1 MGATKLQKTE
11 IVLITKK
18 SDQTITSQ
26 ITLEDDSEL
35 KSTLKPN
42 TRHFVSFYGRLISP
56 NTADMDLTFKAIP
69 GTIYAE
75 FNESIG
81 VTIRDVTNFGT
92 EETFSMTGNI
102 KGCSISAWIET
113 GPAGGTLQLQ
123 FAQTTSDAG
132 NTSILKDS
140 MLVIYELE

>member
-1 MGATKLQKTE
+1 MGATQLQKTE

-18 SDQTITSQ
+18 SDQTINNQTTLVD
-26 ITLEDDSEL
+26 ITEL
-35 KSTLKPN
+35 KATLKPN
-42 TRHFVSFYGRLISP
+42 TRYMALFRGRLISP

-69 GTIYAE
+69 GTLYAE

-92 EETFSMTGNI
+92 EETFAMTGNI

-113 GPAGGTLQLQ
+113 GPAGGILQPQ
-123 FAQTTSDAG
+123 FGQNVPIVGDTSV
-132 NTSILKDS
+132 LKDS
-140 MLVIYELE
+140 ILVLYELD